1 MLVLDTHVW
10 LWWLHRPEEIPLATR
25 RQITQ
30 AEQRGEIRVSAIS
43 VWEVATKTALGKLDV
58 GLPLREWLAL
68 ARQYPGIRIE
78 PLDADDALSS
88 AFLPGEFHKD
98 PADRIIVALAR
109 RMQAQLVTADRL
121 IRAYPHV
128 TTLWKK

>member
-10 LWWLHRPEEIPLATR
+10 LWWLHRPEEIPSATR
-25 RQITQ
+25 AQIAR
-30 AEQRGEIRVSAIS
+30 AERRGEIRVSAIS

-58 GLPLREWLAL
+58 GLPLREWFAL
-68 ARQYPGIRIE
+68 AQQYPGIRIE
-78 PLDADDALSS
+78 PLGADDALTS

-98 PADRIIVALAR
+98 PADRIIVALTR
-109 RMQAQLVTADRL
+109 RLQAQLVTADRL